1 MTQMIRKQV
10 YIEPRHDDILKRL
23 SRTRGATE
31 AQIIRS
37 AIDREA
43 KSLKAGTGYHDTQA
57 WADVRAFIRSLMGRG
72 VVNGKRSWKREEIYA
87 DINPIA
93 ALHFTRKSNSSK

>member
-23 SRTRGATE
+23 SRARGATE

-37 AIDREA
+37 AIEREA
-43 KSLKAGTGYHDTQA
+43 KSLKAGAGYRDSQA
-57 WADVRAFIRSLMGRG
+57 WADV
-72 VVNGKRSWKREEIYA
+72 
-87 DINPIA
+87 
-93 ALHFTRKSNSSK
+93 ALLSGL